1 MQPTTEKL
9 PSTKRNRNPFSIFTS
24 QNVKIQK
31 RILIVV
37 FLVVPIVLTLMFSY
51 YPALK
56 LFQQSFTDWDGMKPS
71 YNYVGLQNF
80 TEVLK
85 EPETL
90 KTFGNNFAYLVIG
103 IIQTLL
109 ALYLAIILNGKL
121 RGRNFFK
128 SIIFMP
134 YILNGVAVAY
144 MFNYIYDYNNG
155 PINVILRNI
164 GLEQFAIKWLGEGY
178 AINFSLAFMGLW
190 QFTGFAMVI
199 FLGALQSIPFDIY
212 EAASLDGATFFQAIR
227 YITLPSV
234 KRVLELNLILCIN
247 GAIQAYMPAFLIT
260 KGGPAGDSTTF
271 VYKILDIAFKYNKFG
286 KASAM
291 SVITLAIV
299 AVVLIITNVALKE
312 RKEAL

>member
-1 MQPTTEKL
+1 MQSTPEKL
-9 PSTKRNRNPFSIFTS
+9 PSIKRNKNPFSIFTNQS
-24 QNVKIQK
+24 VKIQK
-31 RILIVV
+31 RILIVI

-56 LFQQSFTDWDGMKPS
+56 LFQQSFTSWDGLQPE
-71 YNYVGLQNF
+71 YEYVGFKNYID
-80 TEVLK
+80 VLK
-85 EPETL
+85 DTEAL
-90 KTFGNNFAYLVIG
+90 KTFGNNFAYLAIG

-109 ALYLAIILNGKL
+109 ALYLAVILNGKL

-128 SIIFMP
+128 SVIFMP

-144 MFNYIYDYNNG
+144 MFSYIYDFNNG
-155 PINVILRNI
+155 PINVILRNM
-164 GLEQFAIKWLGEGY
+164 GLEQFAIRWLGEGY
-178 AINFSLAFMGLW
+178 FINFSLAFMGMW

-234 KRVLELNLILCIN
+234 KRVLELNLILCVN
-247 GAIQAYMPAFLIT
+247 GAIQSYMAPFLIT
-260 KGGPAGDSTTF
+260 KGGPAGDSSTF
-271 VYKILDIAFKYNKFG
+271 VYKILDIAFKYSKFG

-291 SVITLAIV
+291 SVITLIIV

-312 RKEAL
+312 RKEAK